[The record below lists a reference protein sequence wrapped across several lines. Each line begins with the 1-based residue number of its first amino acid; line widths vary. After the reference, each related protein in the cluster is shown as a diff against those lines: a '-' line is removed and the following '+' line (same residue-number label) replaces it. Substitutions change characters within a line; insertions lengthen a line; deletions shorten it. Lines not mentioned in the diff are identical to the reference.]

1 MKRLAIVLA
10 AVIAVSTT
18 GCFTT
23 WVTLRAAGYPGAVD
37 EGVREQRVPLPGIDE
52 KLVVS
57 LAPETITASGF
68 AFSCTASQ
76 HGRDAM
82 YRASYRYGSGFKKGT
97 AIMFIAEAAMS
108 AVFLLT
114 EPKNEANKPLQVAGG
129 VFFGLDALGTAA
141 LFFIPRKE
149 RYERTDLNVETPIR
163 SVCPDGV
170 MIEIAGETFPL
181 DAAGSLGE
189 LGNEAFDQWMAAP
202 NGTILVAFAG
212 RTAMIDVSDADRC
225 VWQRA
230 RGVAPPTAAA
240 AAGASAP
247 TAAAYAPGA
256 SAACGTVPH
265 ALAGVIDLPVGTLGP
280 VASAN

>member
-1 MKRLAIVLA
+1 MRRFRSVALATLA
-10 AVIAVSTT
+10 AVSMT

-23 WVTLRAAGYPGAVD
+23 WLTLRAAGYPGAVD
-37 EGVREQRVPLPGIDE
+37 ENVKEQRVPMPGIDE

-57 LAPETITASGF
+57 LAPEQITASGF
-68 AFSCTASQ
+68 SFTCSAAQ

-97 AIMFIAEAAMS
+97 AIMFLAEAAAS

-129 VFFGLDALGTAA
+129 VFFGIDALGTAA

-149 RYERTDLNVETPIR
+149 RYERTELNVETPIR

-170 MIEIAGETFPL
+170 MVEIAGETYPL

-189 LGNEAFDQWMAAP
+189 VGSAAFDQWMAAP
-202 NGTILVAFAG
+202 NGSLLVTFAG
-212 RTAMIDVSDADRC
+212 RSAMIDVGEADRC
-225 VWQRA
+225 VWKAA
-230 RGVAPPTAAA
+230 RNAPAPPVTTQAGSAAPPTSSYAANAVTACGVAPHTLAA
-240 AAGASAP
+240 
-247 TAAAYAPGA
+247 
-256 SAACGTVPH
+256 
-265 ALAGVIDLPVGTLGP
+265 VIDLPVGTLGP
-280 VASAN
+280 I

>member
-1 MKRLAIVLA
+1 MKHVACAALA
-10 AVIAVSTT
+10 ALSMT

-37 EGVREQRVPLPGIDE
+37 ENVKEQRVPLPGLDE

-57 LAPETITASGF
+57 LATDQINASGF
-68 AFSCTASQ
+68 SFACSAAQ

-82 YRASYRYGSGFKKGT
+82 YRASYRYGRGFKTGT
-97 AIMFIAEAAMS
+97 AIMLIAEAAAS

-129 VFFGLDALGTAA
+129 VFFGIDALGTAA
-141 LFFIPRKE
+141 LLFIPRKE
-149 RYERTDLNVETPIR
+149 RYERTELNVETPLR

-170 MIEIAGETFPL
+170 MVEIAGETYPL
-181 DAAGSLGE
+181 DATGSLGE
-189 LGNEAFDQWMAAP
+189 VGSAAFDQWMASP
-202 NGTILVAFAG
+202 SGSLLVTFAG

-225 VWQRA
+225 VWKAA
-230 RGVAPPTAAA
+230 RNAPAPAATAQ
-240 AAGASAP
+240 G
-247 TAAAYAPGA
+247 
-256 SAACGTVPH
+256 SAAPAAPNYAVQSCGAVPH
-265 ALAGVIDLPVGTLGP
+265 TLAAVIDLPVGTLGP

>member
-1 MKRLAIVLA
+1 MKRLASLA
-10 AVIAVSTT
+10 LGALATLSTT

-37 EGVREQRVPLPGIDE
+37 ENVKEQRVPLPGLDE

-57 LAPETITASGF
+57 LAPEQITATGF
-68 AFSCTASQ
+68 SFSCSAAQ

-82 YRASYRYGSGFKKGT
+82 YRASYRYGRGFKTGT
-97 AIMFIAEAAMS
+97 GIMFLAEAAMS

-114 EPKNEANKPLQVAGG
+114 EPKNEANKPLAVAGG
-129 VFFGLDALGTAA
+129 VFFGIDAIGTAA
-141 LFFIPRKE
+141 VFFIPRKE
-149 RYERTDLNVETPIR
+149 RYERTEINVETPIR

-170 MIEIAGETFPL
+170 MIEIAGETYPL

-189 LGNEAFDQWMAAP
+189 VGSAAFDQWMAAP
-202 NGTILVAFAG
+202 NGSVLVAFAG

-225 VWQRA
+225 VWKAQRN
-230 RGVAPPTAAA
+230 
-240 AAGASAP
+240 AP
-247 TAAAYAPGA
+247 TPVATAQG
-256 SAACGTVPH
+256 SAAPATTSYAAQACGAPRH
-265 ALAGVIDLPVGTLGP
+265 ALAAVLELPVGTLGP